1 MAAATLT
8 ADTAIITVAA
18 VAAEGAVQRRED
30 LSVDELAER
39 TGMTVRT
46 IRYYQSEGLLP
57 PPGRNGREAR
67 YGSAHLDRLHL
78 IADLQGRGLR
88 LSAIADLLRRG
99 DDPDAADW
107 LGLGEVLRR
116 PWTDDRPV
124 VLRDRELADRLAGTP
139 AGTTEALE
147 RSRVVE
153 RRPGTVPASWVVP
166 SPELLDIALAT
177 LRLGLDP
184 DAGARLRDLLQ
195 DRLRATAT
203 ELVAAF
209 TEEVSRTALAEEGPA
224 ALAALLEQLQ
234 PLTRRTVDL
243 LFAHEM
249 ERAQQELLDAL
260 PPPPSDEGAPAP

>member
-1 MAAATLT
+1 
-8 ADTAIITVAA
+8 VA
-18 VAAEGAVQRRED
+18 VEGAVSQRDD
-30 LSVDELAER
+30 LSVDELADR
-39 TGMTVRT
+39 SGVTVRT

-57 PPGRNGREAR
+57 PPGRHGREAR
-67 YGSAHLDRLHL
+67 YGPAHVERLDL
-78 IADLQGRGLR
+78 IGELQARGLR
-88 LSAIADLLRRG
+88 LSAIAELLAA
-99 DDPDAADW
+99 DAPAADW
-107 LGLGEVLRR
+107 LGLGEALRR

-124 VLRDRELADRLAGTP
+124 VLRDRELTDRLAGTP
-139 AGTTEALE
+139 AGTTGALE
-147 RSRVVE
+147 RSGVVE
-153 RRPGTVPASWVVP
+153 RRAGTVPATWVVP

-209 TEEVSRTALAEEGPA
+209 TEEVSNTALAEEGPA

-249 ERAQQELLDAL
+249 ERAQEELLGAL
-260 PPPPSDEGAPAP
+260 SP